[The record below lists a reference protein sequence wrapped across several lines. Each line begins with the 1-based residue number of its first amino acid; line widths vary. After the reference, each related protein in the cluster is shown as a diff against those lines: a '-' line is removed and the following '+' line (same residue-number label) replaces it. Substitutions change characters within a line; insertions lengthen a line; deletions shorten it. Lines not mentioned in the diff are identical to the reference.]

1 MVQFDV
7 HKRPRAQERKHPGKA
22 KAAGQH
28 IAQHALMAKQRGKV
42 AKRGADVKLLTA
54 LDRQRFIDKDE
65 DHHRGQ
71 QRGNR
76 QDPENRMP
84 AEPHQHRPAHHGGD
98 QRRNGCDQHDERHHA

>member
-1 MVQFDV
+1 
-7 HKRPRAQERKHPGKA
+7 
-22 KAAGQH
+22 
-28 IAQHALMAKQRGKV
+28 MAKQRGKV
-42 AKRGADVKLLTA
+42 AKRGANVELLSS

-84 AEPHQHRPAHHGGD
+84 AEPNQHRPAHHGGD
-98 QRRNGCDQHDERHHA
+98 QRRNCRDQHDERHHA

>member
-1 MVQFDV
+1 
-7 HKRPRAQERKHPGKA
+7 
-22 KAAGQH
+22 
-28 IAQHALMAKQRGKV
+28 MAKQRGKV
-42 AKRGADVKLLTA
+42 AKRGANVELLTS

-84 AEPHQHRPAHHGGD
+84 AEPHQDRPAHHGGD
-98 QRRNGCDQHDERHHA
+98 QRRNCRDQHDERHHA